1 MDLALSDSE
10 RMLQESVRGFV
21 RREATRPALVD
32 LDERGLT
39 WPVEWLRTFAEAG
52 WLGVFV
58 PDELGGSGASTLES
72 AIVFEELGRG
82 PVPGPFLAS
91 SVVGA
96 LVLGGLDGP
105 AGPDSRGVRDR
116 LRAGI
121 ADGSAVVIP
130 ALRDPESSWRGVAA
144 STAELSNV
152 PDAPGSAVLD
162 AVKVFVPYAD
172 AATHFVVSVRSAEP
186 GAARFAVVPA
196 DADGVEIRDL
206 GGFLHATAEVRFTG
220 VAVPADHVLTAA
232 SADALDL
239 ALAPGLVAVAA
250 YQAGGCAALLD
261 MCLDH
266 ANERVQFG
274 VPVGRFQ
281 RVQDH
286 VIRILN
292 ATDSARWITYEA
304 AWTIDSGQSGA
315 ANAHMALA
323 VAGDSYWEAA
333 DAAHEVHAGIGS
345 DPKFGMTLYTRAART
360 VHDFLGSPEWHKAR
374 MADRLAWSV

>member
-1 MDLALSDSE
+1 MDLSLSDSE

-21 RREATRPALVD
+21 QREATRPALVD
-32 LDERGLT
+32 LDESGLT
-39 WPVEWLRTFAEAG
+39 WRPEWLRTLADAG
-52 WLGVFV
+52 WLGMFV
-58 PDELGGSGASTLES
+58 PEELGGSAASTLES

-96 LVLGGLDGP
+96 LVLGVLDGS
-105 AGPDSRGVRDR
+105 GGVRDQ
-116 LRAGI
+116 LRSGI
-121 ADGSAVVIP
+121 ADGGAVVIP
-130 ALRDPESSWRGVAA
+130 AVREPESSWHGVTGG
-144 STAELSNV
+144 TAELS
-152 PDAPGSAVLD
+152 DDTGSSGGARLS
-162 AVKVFVPYAD
+162 ALKVFVPYAD
-172 AATHFVVSVRSAEP
+172 AATHFLVSVRAADP

-196 DADGVEIRDL
+196 DAEGVEIRGL
-206 GGFLHATAEVRFTG
+206 GGFLHATAEVRFTD
-220 VAVPADHVLTAA
+220 VAVPADHVLTADA
-232 SADALDL
+232 ADAVEL

-250 YQAGGCAALLD
+250 YQAGGCTALLD

-274 VPVGRFQ
+274 QPIGRFQ

-304 AWTIDSGQSGA
+304 AWMLDSGQSGA

-323 VAGDSYWEAA
+323 AAGDSYWEAA

-345 DPKFGMTLYTRAART
+345 DPKFGMTLYTRASRT
-360 VHDFLGSPEWHKAR
+360 LHDFLGSPEWNKAR